1 MTIPPV
7 PPRGWL
13 PLTPRM
19 TRVSLWCGA
28 GALAVGSFIAI
39 THKTVIEQDTV
50 NIDRAVL
57 LWMARF
63 RTPSLT
69 GAMVD
74 LTALGSPT
82 LVTVFTVVTFFI
94 LLVLHHRR
102 SSLQLAIASLGTWLL
117 TYVTKDIVERRRP
130 TEVEHLVQVSGF
142 SYPSGHSLAAAALYL
157 TIAIVAS
164 GHLRSRAEK
173 ATIIVGAFVLI
184 GMVGISRVYLGVHYP
199 SDVASGVSLG
209 TAWALVLAAVFS
221 LTAPRVRQG

>member
-1 MTIPPV
+1 
-7 PPRGWL
+7 
-13 PLTPRM
+13 M

-28 GALAVGSFIAI
+28 VALAVGSFIAI